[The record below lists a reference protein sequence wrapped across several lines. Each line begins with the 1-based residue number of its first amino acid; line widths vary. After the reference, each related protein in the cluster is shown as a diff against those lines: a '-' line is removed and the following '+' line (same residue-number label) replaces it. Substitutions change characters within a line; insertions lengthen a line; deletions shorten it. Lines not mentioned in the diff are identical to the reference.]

1 MKNIISHFA
10 IFACSLIGAF
20 AQPSFNLQLAPAGSI
35 SKNQSYTLS
44 EVNPGP
50 AGANQTW
57 SFTLPDTGIPAP
69 IFEYLLPSN
78 TPYPDSFPTSTMAS
92 KTIVSQGPIQYQLFS
107 YYRSTGNITEQV
119 GSIFILQQTT
129 ATSRYSNPET
139 LIWNSLPYNQI
150 QSDNFYSI
158 RLQNLGGPI
167 FTDTSY
173 GSKTI
178 IYDAYGSISTPQG
191 LFGNVVRLKQSRILS
206 SNNPFSND
214 SKNTTYLWIKA
225 GPVVYDP
232 VFSLSID
239 TSDGIDGGI
248 VVRRNAIVPR
258 QLTNTKI
265 LFSDSDLSVFPN
277 PVADKLNIRFA
288 TKIGESLS
296 VAIFDMQGRKY
307 EDLSELMH
315 QEGLVKIETKKL
327 PPGLYSVTVS
337 QGKLDKTFRF
347 KKD

>member
-20 AQPSFNLQLAPAGSI
+20 AQPSYNLQLAPAGSI
-35 SKNQSYTLS
+35 SNNQSYALSS

-78 TPYPDSFPTSTMAS
+78 TPYPDSFPTSTLAS

-119 GSIFILQQTT
+119 GSISIFQQF
-129 ATSRYSNPET
+129 ALTSRYSNPET

-158 RLQNLGGPI
+158 M
-167 FTDTSY
+167 FADTSY

-178 IYDAYGSISTPQG
+178 IYDAYGSISIPQG

-206 SNNPFSND
+206 SNSPLSNG

-225 GPVVYDP
+225 GPVVYNP

-248 VVRRNAIVPR
+248 MVRRNAIVPR

-265 LFSDSDLSVFPN
+265 LFSDSEVSVFPN
-277 PVADKLNIRFA
+277 PVADKLNIRF
-288 TKIGESLS
+288 TPKNGESLM
-296 VAIFDMQGRKY
+296 VTIFDMQGRIY
-307 EDLSELMH
+307 EEIPEVMH
-315 QEGLVKIETKKL
+315 QEGLVQVETQKL
-327 PPGLYSVTVS
+327 PPGLYSVKFS
-337 QGKLDKTFRF
+337 QGKMVRTFRF

>member
-20 AQPSFNLQLAPAGSI
+20 AQPSYNLQLAPAGSI
-35 SKNQSYTLS
+35 SNNQSYALSS

-78 TPYPDSFPTSTMAS
+78 TPYPDSFPTSTLAL

-107 YYRSTGNITEQV
+107 YYRSTGNITEQL
-119 GSIFILQQTT
+119 GSISVFQQ
-129 ATSRYSNPET
+129 AAFKSRYSNPET
-139 LIWNSLPYNQI
+139 ILWNSLPYNQI

-158 RLQNLGGPI
+158 M
-167 FTDTSY
+167 FADTSY

-178 IYDAYGSISTPQG
+178 IYDAYGSISIPQG

-206 SNNPFSND
+206 SNSPLSND

-239 TSDGIDGGI
+239 TSDGLDGGI
-248 VVRRNAIVPR
+248 MVRRNATVPR

-265 LFSDSDLSVFPN
+265 LFSDSEVSVFPN
-277 PVADKLNIRFA
+277 PVADKLNIRF
-288 TKIGESLS
+288 TPKNGESLM
-296 VAIFDMQGRKY
+296 VTIFDMQGRIY
-307 EDLSELMH
+307 EEIPEVMH
-315 QEGLVKIETKKL
+315 QEGLVQVETQKL
-327 PPGLYSVTVS
+327 PPGLYSVKFS
-337 QGKLDKTFRF
+337 QGKMVRTFRF

>member
-20 AQPSFNLQLAPAGSI
+20 GQPSYNLQLAPAGSI
-35 SKNQSYTLS
+35 SNNQSYALS
-44 EVNPGP
+44 AEVNPGP

-78 TPYPDSFPTSTMAS
+78 TPYPDSFPTSTLAS

-119 GSIFILQQTT
+119 GSISIFQQV
-129 ATSRYSNPET
+129 AFTSRYSNPET

-158 RLQNLGGPI
+158 M
-167 FTDTSY
+167 FADTSY

-178 IYDAYGSISTPQG
+178 IYDAYGSISIPQG

-206 SNNPFSND
+206 SNNPLSND

-265 LFSDSDLSVFPN
+265 LFSDSEVSVFPN
-277 PVADKLNIRFA
+277 PVSDKLNIRF
-288 TKIGESLS
+288 TPKNGESLMFT
-296 VAIFDMQGRKY
+296 IFDMQGRIY
-307 EDLSELMH
+307 EEIPEVMH
-315 QEGLVKIETKKL
+315 QEGLVQVETQKL
-327 PPGLYSVTVS
+327 PPGLYSVKFS
-337 QGKLDKTFRF
+337 QGKMVRTFRF

>member
-20 AQPSFNLQLAPAGSI
+20 AQPSYNLQLAPAGSI
-35 SKNQSYTLS
+35 SNNQSYALSS

-78 TPYPDSFPTSTMAS
+78 TPYPDSFPNSTLAS
-92 KTIVSQGPIQYQLFS
+92 KTIVSQGPFQYQLFS
-107 YYRSTGNITEQV
+107 YYRSTGNITEQL
-119 GSIFILQQTT
+119 GSISIIQQ
-129 ATSRYSNPET
+129 AAFTSRYSNPET
-139 LIWNSLPYNQI
+139 ILWNSLPYNQI

-158 RLQNLGGPI
+158 M
-167 FTDTSY
+167 FADTSY

-178 IYDAYGSISTPQG
+178 IYDAYGSISIPQG

-206 SNNPFSND
+206 SNSPLSND

-239 TSDGIDGGI
+239 TSDGLDGGI
-248 VVRRNAIVPR
+248 MVRRNATVPR

-265 LFSDSDLSVFPN
+265 LFSDSEVSVFPN
-277 PVADKLNIRFA
+277 PVADKLNIRF
-288 TKIGESLS
+288 TPKNGESPM
-296 VAIFDMQGRKY
+296 VTIFDMQGRIY
-307 EDLSELMH
+307 EEIPEVMH
-315 QEGLVKIETKKL
+315 QEGLVQVETQKL
-327 PPGLYSVTVS
+327 PPGLYFVKFS
-337 QGKLDKTFRF
+337 QGKMVRTFRF